1 MPEAELGFS
10 RGSNQTGWFR
20 ISIHDKSR
28 SSISEVRCH
37 PCIYYCPCRAV
48 PSCSI
53 ANPRLRCWRGQSVFQ
68 QLSTKGRIIYGRL
81 EEAAGGKLTPEA
93 IQNLSV
99 GEMRIAGLSWQKLGY
114 IRDLAEHAL
123 SGKVDFAK
131 LPSMSDE
138 QVIAS
143 LTDIKGVGV
152 WTAHMFLLFS
162 LRRPNVLPIGDL
174 GVRMA
179 IQKAYRKR
187 KMPTPKQVE
196 QIAKGWHPYCSYAAW
211 YLWRSLELP
220 GLEKTNH
227 KETRRKAA
235 HREASDPYSKQKQGS
250 RCEVIWLR
258 QPILGFGSMTFLT
271 LLSLLLRT

>member
-1 MPEAELGFS
+1 MAYRDPTFEMLA
-10 RGSNQTGWFR
+10 
-20 ISIHDKSR
+20 
-28 SSISEVRCH
+28 
-37 PCIYYCPCRAV
+37 RA
-48 PSCSI
+48 I
-53 ANPRLRCWRGQSVFQ
+53 VFQ
-68 QLSTKGRIIYGRL
+68 QLSTKAATTIYRRL
-81 EEAAGGKLTPEA
+81 EEAAGGALTPES

-99 GEMRIAGLSWQKLGY
+99 GEMRRAGLSRQKLGY

-131 LPSMSDE
+131 LPAMSDE

-174 GVRMA
+174 GVRVA

-196 QIAKGWHPYCSYAAW
+196 RIARGWHPYCSYAAW
-211 YLWRSLELP
+211 YLWRSLEFP
-220 GLEKTNH
+220 APESSNH
-227 KETRRKAA
+227 KKHKGTRKVL
-235 HREASDPYSKQKQGS
+235 KS
-250 RCEVIWLR
+250 R
-258 QPILGFGSMTFLT
+258 TK
-271 LLSLLLRT
+271 

>member
-1 MPEAELGFS
+1 MKKALDHLKKS
-10 RGSNQTGWFR
+10 DA
-20 ISIHDKSR
+20 ILASIIARVGACKMTYR
-28 SSISEVRCH
+28 E
-37 PCIYYCPCRAV
+37 PTFEMLARA
-48 PSCSI
+48 I
-53 ANPRLRCWRGQSVFQ
+53 VFQ
-68 QLSTKGRIIYGRL
+68 QLSTKAATTIYRRL
-81 EEAAGGKLTPEA
+81 EEAAGGALTPES

-99 GEMRIAGLSWQKLGY
+99 GEMRRAGLSRQKLGY

-123 SGKVDFAK
+123 SGKVDFAL
-131 LPSMSDE
+131 LPAMSDE

-211 YLWRSLELP
+211 YLWRSLEFP
-220 GLEKTNH
+220 KEKPTTEARRH
-227 KETRRKAA
+227 GERPVPKSATKRKTPVATKRKAA
-235 HREASDPYSKQKQGS
+235 GAH
-250 RCEVIWLR
+250 
-258 QPILGFGSMTFLT
+258 
-271 LLSLLLRT
+271 

>member
-1 MPEAELGFS
+1 MKKALDHLKKS
-10 RGSNQTGWFR
+10 DA
-20 ISIHDKSR
+20 ILASIIAR
-28 SSISEVRCH
+28 VG
-37 PCIYYCPCRAV
+37 PCKMAYRDPTFEMLARA
-48 PSCSI
+48 I
-53 ANPRLRCWRGQSVFQ
+53 VFQ
-68 QLSTKGRIIYGRL
+68 QLSTKAARTIYGRL
-81 EEAAGGKLTPEA
+81 EEAAGGTLTPES

-99 GEMRIAGLSWQKLGY
+99 SEMRRAGLSRQKLGY

-131 LPSMSDE
+131 LPAMSDE
-138 QVIAS
+138 EVIES

-196 QIAKGWHPYCSYAAW
+196 QIAKSWHQYCSFAAW

-220 GLEKTNH
+220 SVESSNH
-227 KETRRKAA
+227 KGHKGTRRTAVK
-235 HREASDPYSKQKQGS
+235 S
-250 RCEVIWLR
+250 R
-258 QPILGFGSMTFLT
+258 TK
-271 LLSLLLRT
+271 

>member
-1 MPEAELGFS
+1 MLA
-10 RGSNQTGWFR
+10 
-20 ISIHDKSR
+20 
-28 SSISEVRCH
+28 
-37 PCIYYCPCRAV
+37 RA
-48 PSCSI
+48 I
-53 ANPRLRCWRGQSVFQ
+53 VFQ
-68 QLSTKGRIIYGRL
+68 QLSTKAARTIYGRL
-81 EEAAGGKLTPEA
+81 EEAAGGALTPES

-99 GEMRIAGLSWQKLGY
+99 GEMRRAGLSRQKLGY

-131 LPSMSDE
+131 LPAMSDE
-138 QVIAS
+138 EVIES

-220 GLEKTNH
+220 ALENPNHKGHKGHTKAYREIPNEVRDPYRLEKDRDRYCRLVRSGNS
-227 KETRRKAA
+227 RII
-235 HREASDPYSKQKQGS
+235 QKQFEGKTGF
-250 RCEVIWLR
+250 
-258 QPILGFGSMTFLT
+258 PIFDLDFS
-271 LLSLLLRT
+271 